1 MTGCPDWQNRINK
14 TPRLYLDG
22 WYMVNRYLLRYRFP
36 GQKKDRKKERYR
48 YRLIC
53 NTTIPENMIDYY
65 QWWCDPTIQHFR
77 IYESSEFM
85 CASVEVIKPGVPYDI
100 NQAYLNKKIICV
112 GDESYLDQYFMV
124 QVATDFYYKYLKLCQ
139 YHVW

>member
-22 WYMVNRYLLRYRFP
+22 WYMVNGYLLRYRFP
-36 GQKKDRKKERYR
+36 GQKKDRKKERSR
-48 YRLIC
+48 YRLIG
-53 NTTIPENMIDYY
+53 NTTIPENMIDYD

-77 IYESSEFM
+77 IYASSEFM
-85 CASVEVIKPGVPYDI
+85 CASGEVIEPVVRYDI
-100 NQAYLNKKIICV
+100 NQEIINGDKICV

-124 QVATDFYYKYLKLCQ
+124 QVATDLYYKYLTLCQ